1 MVAPYIVEY
10 VVYHKVLLIKLYVCS
25 LTHLLDKVSTFFPRP
40 FLRPQR
46 GKARPSPFFPNE
58 AVLLKDGAASARAR
72 ARVERRPHNTREG
85 TAPER
90 GSLKEEE
97 NNDDEEE
104 KRLPAFAPNGGGR
117 RASAAPFRLLKAGS
131 ADARQGMGDLLQGP
145 FPEPSCTPPRR
156 SAHLGGPGRVKGTRP
171 KTRPHPPWYG
181 RKRRGPGDALSGSAR
196 RPGVPSPQK

>member
-1 MVAPYIVEY
+1 MFPYSP
-10 VVYHKVLLIKLYVCS
+10 LR
-25 LTHLLDKVSTFFPRP
+25 KVSTFF
-40 FLRPQR
+40 R
-46 GKARPSPFFPNE
+46 GLSFAHSAAKPGQALFPERGRAFKGRGRKA
-58 AVLLKDGAASARAR
+58 KARAR
-72 ARVERRPHNTREG
+72 ERRPHNTREG

-104 KRLPAFAPNGGGR
+104 KRPPAFAPKGGAR